1 MPEQLSIIG
10 LAVMG
15 ENLAL
20 NLADH
25 GVEVAV
31 YNRTPER
38 THRFIE
44 GAAAGRPVRPAYSL
58 AELVARLDRPRRVLL
73 MVKAGPPVDAVLQE
87 LLPHLEEGDVVI
99 DGGNSHFRDT
109 ERRGEWLGENGLSYV
124 GLGISGGEEG
134 ARRGPS
140 LMPGGPREAFDRLE
154 PVLRKIAAQTGAG
167 PCVTYVGSR
176 GAGHF
181 VKMVHNGIEYGD
193 MQLIAEA
200 YDLLRRGAGIPPGQ
214 LAEVFHTWNQGE
226 LQSYLLEITARI
238 VAFPDDRGTGDVLL
252 DRIDDRAG
260 QKGTGK
266 WATQAALDLGVPI
279 PTITAAVDAR
289 LLSALQGERQ
299 QAAEVYRG
307 MVGTGRSEA
316 PDPRFTARLPVQ
328 GDAREN
334 LVEGVRRALYAAR
347 VCTYAQGFALL
358 AAASRE
364 YDYGLDLAEIA
375 RIWTGGCIIRA
386 ALLDG
391 VRDAFQ
397 KAPVLP
403 NLLLDPGI
411 ARGVGDCLDAWRGVL
426 GQAQWWGIPVPALSA
441 ALAYLDG
448 YRSPRL
454 PSNLVQAQRDYF
466 GAHTYQRTDRPGS
479 FHTEWAQAEDGTR
492 PAATG
497 RTEKPTAAAP

>member
-1 MPEQLSIIG
+1 MSEQFGVIG

-20 NLADH
+20 NLSDH

-38 THRFIE
+38 TRRFIE
-44 GAAAGRPVRPAYSL
+44 GAAAGRPIQPAYSL
-58 AELVARLDRPRRVLL
+58 ADLVARLGRPRRLLL

-87 LLPHLEEGDVVI
+87 LLPHLDEGDLVI

-109 ERRGEWLGENGLSYV
+109 ERRGEWLGEKGLSYV

-134 ARRGPS
+134 ARHGPS
-140 LMPGGPREAFDRLE
+140 LMPGGPREAFRRLE
-154 PVLRKIAAQTGAG
+154 PILRKIAAQASAG

-193 MQLIAEA
+193 MQLIVEA
-200 YDLLRRGAGIPPGQ
+200 YDLLRRGAGIAPGE
-214 LAEVFHTWNQGE
+214 LAEVFDAWNRGE
-226 LQSYLLEITARI
+226 LRSYLVEITARI
-238 VAFPDDRGTGDVLL
+238 VAFPDDRATGDMLL

-260 QKGTGK
+260 QKGTGR
-266 WATQAALDLGVPI
+266 WTTQAALELGVPI

-289 LLSALQGERQ
+289 LLSALQDERRR
-299 QAAEVYRG
+299 AAEVYRG
-307 MVGTGRSEA
+307 MVGAGSGEA
-316 PDPRFTARLPVQ
+316 PDPRFAALFPVQ
-328 GDAREN
+328 GGARED
-334 LVEGVRRALYAAR
+334 LIEGLRRALYAAR

-358 AAASRE
+358 AAASAE
-364 YDYGLDLAEIA
+364 YGYGLDLAEVA

-386 ALLDG
+386 ALLDD
-391 VRDAFQ
+391 VREAFRR
-397 KAPVLP
+397 APALP

-411 ARGVGDCLDAWRGVL
+411 ARAVTDRLDAWRGVV
-426 GQAQWWGIPVPALSA
+426 GQAQRWGIPVPALSA

-448 YRSPRL
+448 YRSPGL
-454 PSNLVQAQRDYF
+454 PSNLLQAQRDYF

-479 FHTEWAQAEDGTR
+479 FHTEWARA
-492 PAATG
+492 
-497 RTEKPTAAAP
+497 

>member
-1 MPEQLSIIG
+1 MPAQFGVIG

-15 ENLAL
+15 ENLVL

-31 YNRTPER
+31 CNRTAER

-44 GAAAGRPVRPAYSL
+44 GAAAGRPIRPAYSL
-58 AELVARLDRPRRVLL
+58 AELVARLERPRRVLL

-87 LLPHLEEGDVVI
+87 LLPHLEKGDVVI

-109 ERRGEWLGENGLSYV
+109 ERRGEWLGEKGLLYV

-140 LMPGGPREAFDRLE
+140 LMPGGPREAFQRLE

-193 MQLIAEA
+193 MQLIAET
-200 YDLLRRGAGIPPGQ
+200 YDLLRRGAGIPPDR
-214 LAEVFHTWNQGE
+214 LAEVFHAWNQGE
-226 LQSYLLEITARI
+226 LRSYLLEITARI

-260 QKGTGK
+260 QKGTGQ
-266 WATQAALDLGVPI
+266 WTTQAALELGVPI

-289 LLSALQGERQ
+289 LLSGLQSERQ

-307 MVGTGRSEA
+307 MVGARSTQV
-316 PDPRFTARLPVQ
+316 PDPHFTASLHVE
-328 GDAREN
+328 GSAREN
-334 LVEGVRRALYAAR
+334 LIEGMRRALYAAR

-358 AAASRE
+358 TTVSRE
-364 YDYGLDLAEIA
+364 YDYGLDLTEIA

-386 ALLDG
+386 ALLDD
-391 VRDAFQ
+391 VREAFRR
-397 KAPVLP
+397 APALP

-411 ARGVGDCLDAWRGVL
+411 ARAVADRLDAWRDVV
-426 GQAQWWGIPVPALSA
+426 GQAQQWGIPVPAFSA
-441 ALAYLDG
+441 ALGYFEG

-466 GAHTYQRTDRPGS
+466 GAHTYQRNDRPGN
-479 FHTEWAQAEDGTR
+479 FHTKWAQANEVTASSGLR
-492 PAATG
+492 PPG
-497 RTEKPTAAAP
+497 RET